1 MSVRALIVTVL
12 LAAAF
17 PALAQET
24 ANKPNTNWPGYQE
37 GDYTVSNYK
46 FASGETMPEVK
57 LHYRTIGTAK
67 RNAAGQVVNG
77 VLLLQG
83 NTGTGANWF
92 RPSLADE
99 LFRPGQPLDAAKY
112 YIIMPDAL
120 GRGGSSKPSDG
131 LKAGFPHYRYHDMVD
146 LTHRLITD
154 GLKVAHLRL
163 IIGSSLGCMQQF
175 LWAEWYPDLMDGSIG
190 MSCQPVEIS
199 GRNYMLRHGA
209 AELIRHDP
217 AWQNGNYEQS
227 PTLYKYAAA
236 GNDLTDSPVRIQEDA
251 PTMQAAKALYDK
263 RLAMLMK
270 NGDANNTL
278 FEIESIYDYSPEAD
292 LPKIK
297 AHVMLINNVEDFADP
312 PTLGTIERAFRKIA
326 HGTYVLTPY
335 GKGTHGHFTH
345 YYAAVWKPYLVKFMS
360 GLPPAAAVTIDIDRS
375 ICQLHAASVGELLSV
390 ASRMV
395 ARHGRGQRVPPRLTW
410 SRRGTRAA
418 VARFQTPAR
427 SWSARGAS
435 GGHQTV

>member
-1 MSVRALIVTVL
+1 MSVRALILTALVAVAL
-12 LAAAF
+12 
-17 PALAQET
+17 PASAQQPG
-24 ANKPNTNWPGYQE
+24 AGWPNYQE

-46 FASGETMPEVK
+46 FTSGESMPDVK
-57 LHYRTIGTAK
+57 LHYRTIGTPK
-67 RNAAGQVVNG
+67 RNTDGMIVNG

-92 RPSLADE
+92 RPSIADE
-99 LFRPGQPLDAAKY
+99 LFKPGQPLDAANY
-112 YIIMPDAL
+112 FIIMPDAL

-146 LTHRLITD
+146 LTHHLVTD

-175 LWAEWYPDLMDGSIG
+175 LWAEWYPDLMDGTIG

-199 GRNYMLRHGA
+199 GRNYMLRHAA

-217 AWQNGNYEQS
+217 AWHDGNYDKT
-227 PTLYKYAAA
+227 PTLYMYAAA
-236 GNDLTDSPVRIQEDA
+236 GDDLTESPARIQEEA
-251 PTMQAAKALYDK
+251 PTMQAAKALYDQ
-263 RLAMLMK
+263 RLATLLK

-278 FEIESIYDYSPEAD
+278 YELESIYDYSPEAD

-312 PTLGTIERAFRKIA
+312 PTLGTVERAFKKIA

-335 GKGTHGHFTH
+335 GKDTHGHFTH
-345 YYAAVWKPYLVKFMS
+345 YYAAVWKPYLVKFMA
-360 GLPPAAAVTIDIDRS
+360 GLPPA
-375 ICQLHAASVGELLSV
+375 
-390 ASRMV
+390 
-395 ARHGRGQRVPPRLTW
+395 PR
-410 SRRGTRAA
+410 
-418 VARFQTPAR
+418 
-427 SWSARGAS
+427 
-435 GGHQTV
+435 

>member
-1 MSVRALIVTVL
+1 MSVRALIMTVV
-12 LAAAF
+12 LAAAL

-24 ANKPNTNWPGYQE
+24 AKQPPTNWPGYQE
-37 GDYTVSNYK
+37 GDYTIANYK
-46 FASGETMPEVK
+46 FTSGENLPEVK
-57 LHYRTIGTAK
+57 LHYRAIGTAK
-67 RNAAGQVVNG
+67 QNAAGQVING

-92 RPSLADE
+92 RSSLADE
-99 LFRPGQPLDAAKY
+99 LFKPGQPLDPAKY

-146 LTHRLITD
+146 LTHRLVTD
-154 GLKVAHLRL
+154 GLKVDHLRL
-163 IIGSSLGCMQQF
+163 VIGSSLGCMQQF
-175 LWAEWYPDLMDGSIG
+175 LWAEWYPDLMDGTIG

-199 GRNYMLRHGA
+199 GRNYMLRHAA

-217 AWQNGNYEQS
+217 AWHDGNYDKT
-227 PTLYKYAAA
+227 PTLYMYAAA
-236 GNDLTDSPVRIQEDA
+236 GNDLTESPVRIQEAA
-251 PTMQAAKALYDK
+251 PTMDAAKALYDK

-326 HGTYVLTPY
+326 HGTYILTQY
-335 GKGTHGHFTH
+335 GKDTHGHFTH
-345 YYAAVWKPYLVKFMS
+345 YYAAVWKPYLVKFMA
-360 GLPPAAAVTIDIDRS
+360 GLPP
-375 ICQLHAASVGELLSV
+375 
-390 ASRMV
+390 M
-395 ARHGRGQRVPPRLTW
+395 GR
-410 SRRGTRAA
+410 
-418 VARFQTPAR
+418 
-427 SWSARGAS
+427 
-435 GGHQTV
+435 